1 MDVSTNHNIGLPV
14 FDKCFHGSAP
24 DMASAS
30 DDVQFRSVRGRV
42 GHEDLVPAIRDLLP
56 SLFCKI
62 EDRILT
68 ELEGG
73 MQRREWAPGD
83 TEEPNVSNAHSPTAD
98 AHSVFFI
105 PGFNLAG
112 VHIACDGKNARHKRT
127 KFVDSAGGLHAAAM
141 RCQVACNDKNFNGRL
156 CTGDFLRE
164 FVGTM
169 YVRECKYAHSFA
181 TSGKKR
187 SGQSRRSGVLL
198 LCSLEYDEDES
209 YIGRMIAYIRSLWI
223 WGAVTL
229 LILFWLPLLAIIR
242 LFDRDPALYT
252 TGRWF
257 RRLGSAMTRVNPV
270 WKISIKGLP
279 ERYVRKPVVV
289 VSNHQS
295 LADIPVISRLPWEM
309 KWVGKRELFRLPII
323 GWMMRL
329 AGDIPLERG
338 DARSGARVLG
348 AAARYL
354 KKNCPV
360 IIFPEGTRS
369 PDGLVSRF
377 TDGAFHLAIASQV
390 PVLPVAIEGT
400 RNALPKKNWRFGAT
414 INISVTVLPEVP
426 TTGLTRKDVETL
438 RDRTRAMICES
449 IASSR
454 NVPPA
459 SVDAVLQRGGQKSG

>member
-1 MDVSTNHNIGLPV
+1 M
-14 FDKCFHGSAP
+14 
-24 DMASAS
+24 
-30 DDVQFRSVRGRV
+30 
-42 GHEDLVPAIRDLLP
+42 
-56 SLFCKI
+56 
-62 EDRILT
+62 
-68 ELEGG
+68 
-73 MQRREWAPGD
+73 
-83 TEEPNVSNAHSPTAD
+83 
-98 AHSVFFI
+98 
-105 PGFNLAG
+105 
-112 VHIACDGKNARHKRT
+112 
-127 KFVDSAGGLHAAAM
+127 
-141 RCQVACNDKNFNGRL
+141 
-156 CTGDFLRE
+156 
-164 FVGTM
+164 
-169 YVRECKYAHSFA
+169 
-181 TSGKKR
+181 
-187 SGQSRRSGVLL
+187 
-198 LCSLEYDEDES
+198 
-209 YIGRMIAYIRSLWI
+209 
-223 WGAVTL
+223 L
-229 LILFWLPLLAIIR
+229 LILFWLPLLAMIR

-257 RRLGSAMTRVNPV
+257 RRLGAAMTRVNPV
-270 WKISIKGLP
+270 WNISIKGLP

-438 RDRTRAMICES
+438 RDRIRAMICES